1 MTQYTN
7 VLFWIVGVIVASLAI
22 ASIWILI
29 LDEQNDPG
37 DLDLTALNSLNLI
50 VGFLYIGVV
59 NGARDRWKRLMH
71 HANEFTLTFQA
82 LSKKADDKNT
92 QQLEMVRN
100 NLIAFYQE
108 NCSVD
113 MKIQL
118 FLKIQNSID
127 TLEAST
133 NVDKLRQCAAAL
145 YRGFFEKEPFLFTAH
160 LYLILGIYF
169 ACIPV
174 QLFNAYDATLTY
186 IMYPIIIY
194 LLFAVPLYA
203 NAFHNPIQHPELNRT
218 FQKLNTQIYTNTK
231 QSKTYTFAYHRKDLR
246 I

>member
-22 ASIWILI
+22 AFIWILI

-71 HANEFTLTFQA
+71 HANEFTFTFQS
-82 LSKKADDKNT
+82 LSKTADDKTN
-92 QQLEMVRN
+92 QQLETVRN

-133 NVDKLRQCAAAL
+133 NVEKLRQCAAAL
-145 YRGFFEKEPFLFTAH
+145 YRGFFEKEPFLSVT
-160 LYLILGIYF
+160 
-169 ACIPV
+169 
-174 QLFNAYDATLTY
+174 
-186 IMYPIIIY
+186 
-194 LLFAVPLYA
+194 
-203 NAFHNPIQHPELNRT
+203 E
-218 FQKLNTQIYTNTK
+218 K
-231 QSKTYTFAYHRKDLR
+231 
-246 I
+246 

>member
-1 MTQYTN
+1 
-7 VLFWIVGVIVASLAI
+7 
-22 ASIWILI
+22 
-29 LDEQNDPG
+29 
-37 DLDLTALNSLNLI
+37 
-50 VGFLYIGVV
+50 
-59 NGARDRWKRLMH
+59 MH
-71 HANEFTLTFQA
+71 HANDFTLTFQS
-82 LSKKADDKNT
+82 LSKNADDKTN
-92 QQLEMVRN
+92 QQLETVRN

-127 TLEAST
+127 SLEAST

-203 NAFHNPIQHPELNRT
+203 NAFHNPIQHPELNKT
-218 FQKLNTQIYTNTK
+218 FQKLNTQIYTNAK
-231 QSKTYTFAYHRKDLR
+231 QSTTYTFAYHRKDLR

>member
-22 ASIWILI
+22 AFIWILI

-71 HANEFTLTFQA
+71 HANDFTLTFQS
-82 LSKKADDKNT
+82 LSKNADDKTN
-92 QQLEMVRN
+92 QQLETVRN

-118 FLKIQNSID
+118 FLKIQNSKI
-127 TLEAST
+127 
-133 NVDKLRQCAAAL
+133 
-145 YRGFFEKEPFLFTAH
+145 
-160 LYLILGIYF
+160 
-169 ACIPV
+169 
-174 QLFNAYDATLTY
+174 
-186 IMYPIIIY
+186 
-194 LLFAVPLYA
+194 
-203 NAFHNPIQHPELNRT
+203 
-218 FQKLNTQIYTNTK
+218 
-231 QSKTYTFAYHRKDLR
+231 
-246 I
+246 

>member
-22 ASIWILI
+22 AFIWILI

-50 VGFLYIGVV
+50 VGFLYIGEV

-71 HANEFTLTFQA
+71 NANDFTLTFQS
-82 LSKKADDKNT
+82 LSKNADDKTN
-92 QQLEMVRN
+92 QQLETVRN

-127 TLEAST
+127 SLEAST

-145 YRGFFEKEPFLFTAH
+145 
-160 LYLILGIYF
+160 
-169 ACIPV
+169 
-174 QLFNAYDATLTY
+174 
-186 IMYPIIIY
+186 
-194 LLFAVPLYA
+194 
-203 NAFHNPIQHPELNRT
+203 
-218 FQKLNTQIYTNTK
+218 
-231 QSKTYTFAYHRKDLR
+231 
-246 I
+246 